1 MCGFPIKS
9 IVKVENMLDRKKV
22 SYMIL
27 DRKNNYDVDVFKDYK
42 NLNKYQ
48 VTYEKAK
55 KYIKTRNDIEEI
67 YKELIDSINKKDINE
82 KINSI
87 KNILKGN

>member
-1 MCGFPIKS
+1 MKR
-9 IVKVENMLDRKKV
+9 L
-22 SYMIL
+22 
-27 DRKNNYDVDVFKDYK
+27 KN
-42 NLNKYQ
+42 
-48 VTYEKAK
+48 
-55 KYIKTRNDIEEI
+55 IKTRNDIEEI